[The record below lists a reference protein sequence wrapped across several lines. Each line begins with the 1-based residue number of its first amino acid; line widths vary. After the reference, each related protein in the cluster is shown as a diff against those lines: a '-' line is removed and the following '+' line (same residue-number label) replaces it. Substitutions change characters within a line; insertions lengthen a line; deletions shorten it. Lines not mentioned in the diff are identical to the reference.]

1 MQVKELMRTRNL
13 VSVRPDDDLAVAA
26 QIMRWAGVRHLP
38 VLEGTEVVG
47 VLTEHDLLRHR
58 AEAGGQKEGDLVRT
72 FMNRPAE
79 VITPDD
85 DVAAACGLLV
95 ARKIGCLPV
104 VEGGKLV
111 GIVTTTDLLGSQ
123 LAASLSPSPATATR
137 VDLAMKR
144 DPATVP
150 PYAPLL
156 EAVGIMVDRDVR
168 HVLVVDENRHVVG
181 IVSDR
186 DVRTAIGDPL
196 EALRQ
201 ELTELEELKVA
212 GVMTT
217 DVITVR
223 EDARLSD
230 VARQFVDERVGALPV
245 VDSKERLVGLVS
257 YVDVIRALLTPGAEA
272 REPAR
277 SAGGAGAQPV
287 AT

>member
-1 MQVKELMRTRNL
+1 VQVKELMRTRNL
-13 VSVRPDDDLAVAA
+13 VSVRPEDELTVAA

-38 VLEGTEVVG
+38 VVEGTEVVG
-47 VLTEHDLLRHR
+47 VLTERDLLRHR
-58 AEAGGQKEGDLVRT
+58 AEAGNHDDGDLVRT
-72 FMNRPAE
+72 FMTRPPE
-79 VITPDD
+79 LISPDD
-85 DVAAACGLLV
+85 DVAAACALLV

-104 VEGGKLV
+104 VDGGKLV

-123 LAASLSPSPATATR
+123 LAASLSPSPATVTR
-137 VDLAMKR
+137 VELAMKR

-168 HVLVVDENRHVVG
+168 HVLVVDDARRVVG

-201 ELTELEELKVA
+201 ELTELEELKVE

-245 VDSKERLVGLVS
+245 VDARQRLVGLVS
-257 YVDVIRALLTPGAEA
+257 YVDVIRALLTPGAEPRDAAA
-272 REPAR
+272 RAVPPAA
-277 SAGGAGAQPV
+277 S
-287 AT
+287 